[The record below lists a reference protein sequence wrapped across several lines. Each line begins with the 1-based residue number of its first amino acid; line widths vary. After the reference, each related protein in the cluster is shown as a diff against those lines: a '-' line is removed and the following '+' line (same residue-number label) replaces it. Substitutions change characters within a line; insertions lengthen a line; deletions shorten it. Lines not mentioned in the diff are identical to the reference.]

1 VNPSRDNEPA
11 IEVLSSTDEP
21 RTRRQLLTAG
31 GVAAIA
37 GVLGAVGISNTA
49 AARDGQFLKAG
60 NKTTATN
67 TTSVQA
73 RKGPAFLARVTGGGK
88 VAGLRGLA
96 SSTKGTGVQGWA
108 DAKKGATIGVDGQT
122 KSANGKAGQF
132 VAANGGTALVAKSPD
147 KKGVA
152 LRTEGRLQLT
162 ERSGS
167 SSVSGGAEFVI
178 PVAGGLT
185 EKSLV
190 LATLQDH
197 FPGVHVESASVLD
210 TDDGLIVIRLN
221 QAVPEPARVAWIVL
235 D

>member
-1 VNPSRDNEPA
+1 VNASRDNEPVIIA
-11 IEVLSSTDEP
+11 ADEP

-37 GVLGAVGISNTA
+37 GVLGAVGISNTTQA
-49 AARDGQFLKAG
+49 KDGQWVKVG

-67 TTSVQA
+67 STSVLA
-73 RKGPAFLARVTGGGK
+73 KKGPAFMGRVTGAKG
-88 VAGLRGLA
+88 AGLRGI
-96 SSTKGTGVQGWA
+96 SSSSKGTGVQGWA
-108 DAKKGATIGVDGQT
+108 DAKKGATIGVEGHT
-122 KSANGKAGQF
+122 KSPAGRAGQF
-132 VAANGGTALVAKSPD
+132 VAANGGTAILAKSPD
-147 KKGVA
+147 KNGVA
-152 LRTEGRLQLT
+152 LRTEGKLQFG

-167 SSVSGGAEFVI
+167 TSVSGGAEFVI
-178 PVAGGLT
+178 PVGGGVS
-185 EKSLV
+185 ERSLV

-210 TDDGLIVIRLN
+210 AKEGLIVVRLN